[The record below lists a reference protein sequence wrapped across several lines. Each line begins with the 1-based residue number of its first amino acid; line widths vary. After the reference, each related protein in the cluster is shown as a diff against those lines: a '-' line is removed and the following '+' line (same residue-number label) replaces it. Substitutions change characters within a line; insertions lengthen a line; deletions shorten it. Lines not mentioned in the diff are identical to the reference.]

1 MELVTA
7 IAVAS
12 AAFNFVKKGIETGK
26 ELEGMSQQ
34 LGKWFEATS
43 AFKVHEK
50 AITNPPLFK
59 KLLFKGSVEQEAL
72 QIVMHRKQI
81 ERQEIEL
88 RELIMQ
94 QYGLDT
100 YREMLQMRRQIAV
113 SRDNMLL
120 KRKQAFKAFRLNA
133 LLLFLISSLLGL
145 LAFLVSTILNK

>member
-7 IAVAS
+7 IAMAS

-26 ELEGMSQQ
+26 ELEGMSSQ
-34 LGKWFEATS
+34 LGKWFEATA

-50 AITNPPLFK
+50 AATHPPLFK

-120 KRKQAFKAFRLNA
+120 KRKQAFKELRINFYLLCAIG
-133 LLLFLISSLLGL
+133 LLLALIGIVIR
-145 LAFLVSTILNK
+145 AVITN

>member
-7 IAVAS
+7 IAMAS

-26 ELEGMSQQ
+26 ELEGMSSQ
-34 LGKWFEATS
+34 LGKWFEATA

-50 AITNPPLFK
+50 AATHPPLFK

-72 QIVMHRKQI
+72 QIVIHRKQI
-81 ERQEIEL
+81 ERQELEL

-120 KRKQAFKAFRLNA
+120 KRKQAFKELRINFYLLCAIG
-133 LLLFLISSLLGL
+133 LLLALIGIVIR
-145 LAFLVSTILNK
+145 AVITN

>member
-7 IAVAS
+7 IAMAS

-26 ELEGMSQQ
+26 ELEGMSSQ
-34 LGKWFEATS
+34 LGKWFEATA
-43 AFKVHEK
+43 AFKIHEK
-50 AITNPPLFK
+50 AATHPPLFK

-120 KRKQAFKAFRLNA
+120 KRKQAFKELRINFYLLCAIG
-133 LLLFLISSLLGL
+133 LLLALIGIVIR
-145 LAFLVSTILNK
+145 AVITN

>member
-50 AITNPPLFK
+50 AATNPPLFK

-145 LAFLVSTILNK
+145 LSFLVNAILNK